1 MPGLVFQLLWMPGV
15 EISWRILHIANGSM
29 MPSNKSKRIDNYVF
43 VYKANR
49 KGCYGTFLDI
59 GLGDFLPGFQHK
71 QI

>member
-1 MPGLVFQLLWMPGV
+1 M
-15 EISWRILHIANGSM
+15 ANFAYC
-29 MPSNKSKRIDNYVF
+29 KWVDDAIKQIKKIDNYVF

-49 KGCYGTFLDI
+49 KGCYGTFLDT

>member
-1 MPGLVFQLLWMPGV
+1 M
-15 EISWRILHIANGSM
+15 ANFAYC
-29 MPSNKSKRIDNYVF
+29 KWVDDAIKQIKKIDNYVF